1 MSALLI
7 VIALLL
13 ALIAVPFT
21 APVAAGPTIMG
32 AACLFA
38 ILARIDQ
45 ARTQHMQQ
53 RAQQTGRQ
61 EHASTASGVPSV

>member
-13 ALIAVPFT
+13 SLIAIPFT

-53 RAQQTGRQ
+53 RAQPTAHQQ
-61 EHASTASGVPSV
+61 QASASDAPSV

>member
-7 VIALLL
+7 IIALLL

-45 ARTQHMQQ
+45 ARSQHRERQTQHAA
-53 RAQQTGRQ
+53 RQTETPTQ
-61 EHASTASGVPSV
+61 DTPAM